1 MKHPYLLLLAILLAV
16 STVGY
21 APAASIAEPYPR
33 TAKKSA
39 EGEQTNYTR
48 TGLET
53 KTTVRSGASRAKAAV
68 ADHPATVTVHPGD
81 SLWSIASEVLHSDR
95 RGPVGRYVERIYK
108 RNRSVIGDDP
118 SLIYAGQQLRLPGVG
133 RNEPVSLDNGEGVG
147 SGRPVDRTVRV
158 SRGDTLW
165 SIADR
170 AWEQVLTRSEA
181 RRIVR
186 FLPLVHKSNRSLLVS
201 LVAEG
206 PVEHSKSDVRSY
218 VERIHEA
225 NEEVIGPN
233 PDVLHSGQVVELP
246 TIGGSTVTSLD
257 RSTLAEAKEHPG
269 EFLGWVRRVAGLPK
283 TTEPMVAASG
293 KGRRECCPGRHVAR
307 TGNAPTRASV
317 GLTDQPAKDDSESN
331 PAPILVPLLVAGFV
345 LLFLAAFVLLLMALL
360 WRSQAL
366 RGAHA
371 LTRVRRSPAE
381 GVPERASPNPLL
393 LLGSRPS
400 AKPDASPRATT
411 NSEIAR

>member
-1 MKHPYLLLLAILLAV
+1 MAILLAASSV
-16 STVGY
+16 SYTPV
-21 APAASIAEPYPR
+21 AA
-33 TAKKSA
+33 TAQPHPQTATKSA
-39 EGEQTNYTR
+39 GDSGITHIS
-48 TGLET
+48 TGLGT
-53 KTTVRSGASRAKAAV
+53 KTAAGSRAIPTQAKAAV
-68 ADHPATVTVHPGD
+68 TGQQAMVTVRPGD
-81 SLWSIASEVLHSDR
+81 SLWSIAAEVLHIGR
-95 RGPVGRYVERIYK
+95 PGPVGRYVERIYN
-108 RNRSVIGDDP
+108 RNRGVIGDDP

-133 RNEPVSLDNGEGVG
+133 GNEPVSLDNGEGVG
-147 SGRPVDRTVRV
+147 SGRFVDRTVRV

-170 AWEQVLTRSEA
+170 ALEQVLTRSEA
-181 RRIVR
+181 RRVVR

-206 PVEHSKSDVRSY
+206 PVEHSKNDVRRY

-233 PDVLHSGQVVELP
+233 PDVVHSGQVVELP

-257 RSTLAEAKEHPG
+257 RSALIGAKEHPG
-269 EFLGWVRRVAGLPK
+269 QFLGWVRRVAGLPK
-283 TTEPMVAASG
+283 TEPMGAASG
-293 KGRRECCPGRHVAR
+293 KGRRECCPGRQVAR
-307 TGNAPTRASV
+307 TGNAPANASV

-331 PAPILVPLLVAGFV
+331 PGPLLVPLLVAGFV
-345 LLFLAAFVLLLMALL
+345 LLFLAAFVLFLMALL

-393 LLGSRPS
+393 FLGSRPS
-400 AKPDASPRATT
+400 AKPDESPRATT
-411 NSEIAR
+411 DSEIAR

>member
-1 MKHPYLLLLAILLAV
+1 MKHPSLLLLAIML
-16 STVGY
+16 
-21 APAASIAEPYPR
+21 AASSVSYTPVAA
-33 TAKKSA
+33 TAQPHPQTAAKSA
-39 EGEQTNYTR
+39 GDSGTTHIR
-48 TGLET
+48 TGLGT
-53 KTTVRSGASRAKAAV
+53 KTAEGSRAIQEKAAV
-68 ADHPATVTVHPGD
+68 TGQQTMVTVRPGD
-81 SLWSIASEVLHSDR
+81 SLWSIAAEVLHMGR
-95 RGPVGRYVERIYK
+95 TGPVGRYVERIYK

-158 SRGDTLW
+158 SRGDTLR

-170 AWEQVLTRSEA
+170 ALEQVLTRSEA

-257 RSTLAEAKEHPG
+257 RSTLTEAKEHPG

-283 TTEPMVAASG
+283 TEPMVAASG

-307 TGNAPTRASV
+307 TGNAPTSASV

-331 PAPILVPLLVAGFV
+331 PGALLVPLLVAGFV
-345 LLFLAAFVLLLMALL
+345 LLFLAAFALLLVALL

-371 LTRVRRSPAE
+371 LTSVRPSPAE

-400 AKPDASPRATT
+400 AKPDASPRAT
-411 NSEIAR
+411 NDSEIAR